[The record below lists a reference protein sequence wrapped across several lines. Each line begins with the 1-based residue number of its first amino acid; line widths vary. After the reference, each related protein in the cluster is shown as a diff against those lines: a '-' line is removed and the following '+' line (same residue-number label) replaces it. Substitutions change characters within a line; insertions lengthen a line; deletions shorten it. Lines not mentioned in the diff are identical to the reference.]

1 MEAPRSNELAFA
13 KQIRYVRAYVRNPV
27 PSKYGQK
34 FLPLIMQWQQKDSSR
49 KRDTAPLKDV
59 FDELLE
65 AYRIKDRYNERKVVA
80 EWESLMGKTVAS
92 RTSSISVKNRILYIR
107 LSSGAIKKEL
117 MMHKSKVMDLI
128 AEKYGDQVI
137 KDIVFL

>member
-1 MEAPRSNELAFA
+1 M
-13 KQIRYVRAYVRNPV
+13 NPT

-80 EWESLMGKTVAS
+80 EWESLMGKTVSS
-92 RTSSISVKNRILYIR
+92 RTNNLSVKNRILYVQ
-107 LSSGAIKKEL
+107 LSSGAIKKEM
-117 MMHKSKVMDLI
+117 MMHKSKVMALI

-137 KDIVFL
+137 QDIVFL